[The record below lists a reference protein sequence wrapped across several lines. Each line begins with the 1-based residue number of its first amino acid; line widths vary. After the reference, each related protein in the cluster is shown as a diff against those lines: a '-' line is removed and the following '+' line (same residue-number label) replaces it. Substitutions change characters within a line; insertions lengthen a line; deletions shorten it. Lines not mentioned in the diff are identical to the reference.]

1 MFTLHY
7 ANWKLTRIEWD
18 KEPGQ
23 NIQERLE
30 RLEMTSGGPASNV
43 SIVYIDWSLWDI
55 VRWTTK
61 LHICTNKHLQVVR

>member
-43 SIVYIDWSLWDI
+43 SIVYIDYI
-55 VRWTTK
+55 
-61 LHICTNKHLQVVR
+61 